1 MVRTVGNG
9 AGSLVFMIGRD
20 AWQNGARDTIPAWT
34 ARRGRSTRAESH
46 SATTPGGMDDVIG
59 SLNNST
65 SKSPTVQKV
74 EHSPL

>member
-1 MVRTVGNG
+1 MDG
-9 AGSLVFMIGRD
+9 AQGAINTGRVPLGHD
-20 AWQNGARDTIPAWT
+20 A
-34 ARRGRSTRAESH
+34 
-46 SATTPGGMDDVIG
+46 GGMDDVIG